1 MSTVD
6 LAALEEWDDLLLA
19 GVLDA
24 VQRESSRRA
33 LERCEP
39 ESLVAEGF
47 DTGFTQ
53 KGLPKDP
60 YLRSGI
66 VVCLGGKVDRSAM
79 SHECAFVRV
88 DSAWVWESPDKFDD
102 VIRHLPGPRPSMRS
116 VSLVTAREG
125 MALDLVSA
133 KLRMGVHQLTSV
145 RSFEV
150 IGGELALVSARAVNA
165 VDHRR

>member
-1 MSTVD
+1 M
-6 LAALEEWDDLLLA
+6 LLA

-33 LERCEP
+33 LERCDP
-39 ESLVAEGF
+39 GSLIAQGF
-47 DTGFTQ
+47 DTGFSQ

-60 YLRSGI
+60 YIRSGI
-66 VVCLGGKVDRSAM
+66 IVCLGGKVDRSAM
-79 SHECAFVRV
+79 SHECAFIRV
-88 DSAWVWESPDKFDD
+88 NSAWVWESPDKFED
-102 VIRHLPGPRPSMRS
+102 VIRHLPGPRSAMRS

-150 IGGELALVSARAVNA
+150 IDGALALVSARAVSS